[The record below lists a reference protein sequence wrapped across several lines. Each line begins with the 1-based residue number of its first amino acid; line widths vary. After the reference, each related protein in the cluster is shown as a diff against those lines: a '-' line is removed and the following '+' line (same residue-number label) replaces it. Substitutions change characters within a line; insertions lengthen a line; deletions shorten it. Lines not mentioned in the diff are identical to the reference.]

1 MPFCTGSP
9 LYFCE
14 FLLIYNIAQ
23 YNIAQYFLWQMK
35 PFPLGCSQLPSGLSW
50 QNLLLRPSGP
60 RSPGLILT
68 ESLSAPRWSEI
79 PGAYFDRISCCAP
92 LVRDPRGLLRQ
103 NPFLRP
109 AGPRSPGLILT
120 KSLSKPRYP
129 GIDGAYYGKIPFCAP
144 LVRDPRGLSW
154 QNLLLRPAGPISPGP
169 ILTKS
174 LSAPRC
180 PSIDEAYY
188 GKILIYAPISR
199 YRRGLLRQNPYLCPD
214 VQRWRV

>member
-1 MPFCTGSP
+1 MGFQRACEECIFFDTISFCCFAQVRHCIFVSFF
-9 LYFCE
+9 LY
-14 FLLIYNIAQ
+14 II
-23 YNIAQYFLWQMK
+23 
-35 PFPLGCSQLPSGLSW
+35 LPSIILPIIFYDTR
-50 QNLLLRPSGP
+50 NRPP
-60 RSPGLILT
+60 DALT
-68 ESLSAPRWSEI
+68 CR
-79 PGAYFDRISCCAP
+79 
-92 LVRDPRGLLRQ
+92 RGL
-103 NPFLRP
+103 F
-109 AGPRSPGLILT
+109 
-120 KSLSKPRYP
+120 
-129 GIDGAYYGKIPFCAP
+129 
-144 LVRDPRGLSW
+144 W